1 MLFNENRNCYLQFS
15 TLIINTQITRR
26 KDINL
31 TLNDM
36 QVRVIT
42 AKQDK

>member
-1 MLFNENRNCYLQFS
+1 MLFNKNRNCYLRFS